1 MSKIR
6 NRQCPSCG
14 GNLSVDNDK
23 QMYRCTSCGS
33 TYDYEY
39 FIEEKM
45 HEMGGTYLSRGEF
58 MAAADAFRLILEKDP
73 HDFNA
78 LRGLMLAAAK
88 LKDIDELVSEDISN
102 ENFSYDPKLVSEATE
117 GASEEDKEYF
127 SELKRLYSDKKELA
141 EYLKEIESLAKEK
154 RKISDDISKNDQL
167 REECYIKNARSG
179 TKTSP
184 KTAFVTG
191 WVFVGF
197 LAASSIYLIAFL
209 IDYGISEEVG
219 VVVFLLIFYLMTM
232 PGIALINY
240 WSNYRKIKRMN
251 EIDRQNSELYVRAR
265 ETGEKRRQLEDEAE
279 RLLSNI
285 RSFSRNFIEKD
296 KQTVR
301 D

>member
-14 GNLSVDNDK
+14 GNLSVDNDR

-45 HEMGGTYLSRGEF
+45 HEMGETYLSRGEF
-58 MAAADAFRLILEKDP
+58 MAAVDAFRLILEKDP
-73 HDFNA
+73 HDFKA
-78 LRGLMLAAAK
+78 LRGLMLAAAR

-102 ENFSYDPKLVSEATE
+102 ENFSYDSKLVSEATE
-117 GASEEDKEYF
+117 GALEEDKEYF
-127 SELKRLYSDKKELA
+127 TELGKIYSDKKKLSD
-141 EYLKEIESLAKEK
+141 YLKEIESLAKEK

-191 WVFVGF
+191 WIFIGF
-197 LAASSIYLIAFL
+197 LAFSTIYLIVFL
-209 IDYGISEEVG
+209 INYGISEEVG
-219 VVVFLLIFYLMTM
+219 VVVFLLIFNLMTM

-240 WSNYRKIKRMN
+240 WSNYRKVKIMN
-251 EIDRQNSELYVRAR
+251 EIDRQNGVLYEKAR

-279 RLLSNI
+279 RLSSNI
-285 RSFSRNFIEKD
+285 RSFSQKFVEKD
-296 KQTVR
+296 KQIVR

>member
-14 GNLSVDNDK
+14 GNLSVDNDR

-58 MAAADAFRLILEKDP
+58 MAAVDAFRLILEKAP
-73 HDFNA
+73 HDFKA
-78 LRGLMLAAAK
+78 LRGLMLAAAR

-102 ENFSYDPKLVSEATE
+102 ENFSYDSKLVSEATE
-117 GASEEDKEYF
+117 GALEEDKEYF
-127 SELKRLYSDKKELA
+127 TELGKIYSDKKKLSD
-141 EYLKEIESLAKEK
+141 YLKEIESLAKEK

-191 WVFVGF
+191 WIFIGF
-197 LAASSIYLIAFL
+197 LAFSTIYLIVFL
-209 IDYGISEEVG
+209 INYGISEEVG
-219 VVVFLLIFYLMTM
+219 VVVFLLIFNLMTM

-240 WSNYRKIKRMN
+240 WSNYRKVKIMN
-251 EIDRQNSELYVRAR
+251 EIDRQNGVLYEKAR

-279 RLLSNI
+279 RLSSNI
-285 RSFSRNFIEKD
+285 RSFSHKFVEKD

>member
-14 GNLSVDNDK
+14 GNLSVDNDR

-45 HEMGGTYLSRGEF
+45 HEMGETYLSRGEF
-58 MAAADAFRLILEKDP
+58 MAAVDAFRLILEKAP
-73 HDFNA
+73 HDFKA
-78 LRGLMLAAAK
+78 LRGLMLAAAR

-102 ENFSYDPKLVSEATE
+102 ENFSYDPKLVNEATE

-127 SELKRLYSDKKELA
+127 TELKRLYSDKKELS

-191 WVFVGF
+191 WVFIGF
-197 LAASSIYLIAFL
+197 LAFSTIYLIVFL
-209 IDYGISEEVG
+209 INYGISEEVG
-219 VVVFLLIFYLMTM
+219 VVVFLLIFNLMTM

-240 WSNYRKIKRMN
+240 WTNYRKVKIMN
-251 EIDRQNSELYVRAR
+251 EIDRQNGVLYEKAR

-279 RLLSNI
+279 RLSSNI
-285 RSFSRNFIEKD
+285 RSFSQKFVEKD

>member
-14 GNLSVDNDK
+14 GNLSVDNDR

-45 HEMGGTYLSRGEF
+45 HEMGETYLSRGEF
-58 MAAADAFRLILEKDP
+58 MAAVDAFRLILEKAP
-73 HDFNA
+73 HDFKA
-78 LRGLMLAAAK
+78 LRGLMLAAAR

-102 ENFSYDPKLVSEATE
+102 ENFSYDSKLVSEATE
-117 GASEEDKEYF
+117 GALEEDKEYF
-127 SELKRLYSDKKELA
+127 TELGKIYSDKKKLSD
-141 EYLKEIESLAKEK
+141 YLKEIESLAKEK

-191 WVFVGF
+191 WIFIGF
-197 LAASSIYLIAFL
+197 LAFSTIYLIVFL
-209 IDYGISEEVG
+209 INYGISEEVG
-219 VVVFLLIFYLMTM
+219 VVVFLLIFNLMTM

-240 WSNYRKIKRMN
+240 WSNYRKVKIMN
-251 EIDRQNSELYVRAR
+251 EIDRQNGVLYEKAR

-279 RLLSNI
+279 RLSSNI
-285 RSFSRNFIEKD
+285 RSFSQKFVEKD
-296 KQTVR
+296 KQIVR

>member
-1 MSKIR
+1 
-6 NRQCPSCG
+6 
-14 GNLSVDNDK
+14 
-23 QMYRCTSCGS
+23 
-33 TYDYEY
+33 
-39 FIEEKM
+39 
-45 HEMGGTYLSRGEF
+45 
-58 MAAADAFRLILEKDP
+58 MAAVDAFRLILEKDP

-127 SELKRLYSDKKELA
+127 AELKRLYSDKKELS

-167 REECYIKNARSG
+167 REGCYIINARSG

-197 LAASSIYLIAFL
+197 LAAFSIYLIAFL

-219 VVVFLLIFYLMTM
+219 VVVFLLIFNLMTM

-285 RSFSRNFIEKD
+285 RSFSRNFVEKD
-296 KQTVR
+296 KQTAG